1 MALPCYWKK
10 KCNMSDEKLGT
21 TVLKC
26 NYVPKSSSVKNKAAL
41 PYSAIQEQPY
51 MEIHYTFIYAYID
64 RIIKTSRK
72 RFSRQLSPSINL
84 TYQVPS
90 LSHVP

>member
-10 KCNMSDEKLGT
+10 KCNMSDENLGT

-26 NYVPKSSSVKNKAAL
+26 NYVPKSDSVKNKAAL
-41 PYSAIQEQPY
+41 PYSAVQEQPY
-51 MEIHYTFIYAYID
+51 MEIHYTFIYAYIY